1 MPGPC
6 SLSPP
11 LISEIQVWSDGAGAL
26 ASAPAPAAGVR
37 VTITLPPPSP
47 LSPILPEPG
56 LVSVSPLR
64 WRGSHPEPEHVVT
77 EIHRGASGAR
87 SDHCDKVMITLWAVT
102 HHLGGGNGQRRI
114 QITGVTSGLVLSW
127 GFTNKQLSQTFKFK
141 GERPSYEKCFNS
153 PLRRSTSNLFV

>member
-1 MPGPC
+1 MMPGPC

-64 WRGSHPEPEHVVT
+64 WRGSHPQPKHVVT
-77 EIHRGASGAR
+77 EEHRGASGAR
-87 SDHCDKVMITLWAVT
+87 SDHCDKVMITL
-102 HHLGGGNGQRRI
+102 
-114 QITGVTSGLVLSW
+114 
-127 GFTNKQLSQTFKFK
+127 
-141 GERPSYEKCFNS
+141 
-153 PLRRSTSNLFV
+153 